1 MELEKRTLL
10 RPYEAVVLMHPD
22 TTEDEQKAL
31 FKKNA
36 QIVKDFKGRMNH
48 VDTWGKRNLA
58 NTIAGLKKAI
68 YFHATFEA
76 EPSAVAELERT
87 MRINDKVLRFMH
99 TRLPEKTN
107 LVEFVDGFKKA
118 LADSAQREREREA
131 KFQARKAAMRGG
143 GRDGGGGRGRR
154 DDFGGGFGE
163 EEGGEA

>member
-1 MELEKRTLL
+1 MQLEKRTQL
-10 RPYEAVVLMHPD
+10 RPYEAVVIMHPD

-36 QIVKDFKGRMNH
+36 SIVKDFKGRMNH

-58 NTIAGLKKAI
+58 NSINGLKKAI

-87 MRINDKVLRFMH
+87 MRINDRVVRFMH
-99 TRLPEKTN
+99 TRLPERTN

-143 GRDGGGGRGRR
+143 GRDGGGGGRGRR
-154 DDFGGGFGE
+154 DDFGGE
-163 EEGGEA
+163 DEGGEA